1 MFLIIMS
8 LMLDTVQVHIP
19 FHERYCSL
27 RDGSRTVWELKLDVS
42 QLDPSLNIWAKN
54 VIVKDGHTIN
64 IDYFHVYDSI
74 PTSHTGIGYKV
85 MDTANRAMPHI
96 ILNCSLAKILQGHNV
111 YGNTDM
117 ITGVFEMLGIFC
129 DFHPKLLKYLDFA
142 NAYISK
148 FDVTLP
154 MQTPSLKTAERIRE
168 YFRNVSW
175 GRFKNLSLTNER
187 LEYNTLYFGS
197 PNSKVGGFKVY
208 CKGIEVNNHI
218 KDLTAKAQKGD
229 IKAHK
234 DLQVY
239 TDDVVKFANNSVRLE
254 ATVKKRMLTDNNLPT
269 NLWEFLV
276 YQLENKSVYK
286 TLFKQ
291 KTDTFMQS
299 LQEMRMPYDDDTK
312 VYDMLLKRLSEPTK
326 AGGISTTKARNAWNF
341 YLLIKTQGFYEVKK
355 TSPKSTFNRNV
366 KNLCDAGFNRAML
379 QNLTGDK
386 TKPTA
391 IIRLLNVD
399 LNARLPSSYTPPTT
413 QFYDKFK
420 DYLLNVA

>member
-1 MFLIIMS
+1 MS
-8 LMLDTVQVHIP
+8 LMLDTVQFHIP
-19 FHERYCSL
+19 FYERYCSL

-129 DFHPKLLKYLDFA
+129 DFHPKLLKYLDLA

-208 CKGIEVNNHI
+208 CKGIEV
-218 KDLTAKAQKGD
+218 K
-229 IKAHK
+229 
-234 DLQVY
+234 
-239 TDDVVKFANNSVRLE
+239 VVDF
-254 ATVKKRMLTDNNLPT
+254 
-269 NLWEFLV
+269 
-276 YQLENKSVYK
+276 
-286 TLFKQ
+286 
-291 KTDTFMQS
+291 
-299 LQEMRMPYDDDTK
+299 
-312 VYDMLLKRLSEPTK
+312 
-326 AGGISTTKARNAWNF
+326 
-341 YLLIKTQGFYEVKK
+341 
-355 TSPKSTFNRNV
+355 SPKFETF
-366 KNLCDAGFNRAML
+366 
-379 QNLTGDK
+379 
-386 TKPTA
+386 
-391 IIRLLNVD
+391 
-399 LNARLPSSYTPPTT
+399 
-413 QFYDKFK
+413 
-420 DYLLNVA
+420 